1 MTKSVHHLTEKI
13 YCATYSQARP
23 LRFRQKREEKPL
35 KLILLL
41 QFAHIKMIPVVK
53 CFK

>member
-13 YCATYSQARP
+13 YCATYSQAP
-23 LRFRQKREEKPL
+23 LTKFGQKGEANPL

-41 QFAHIKMIPVVK
+41 
-53 CFK
+53 